1 MALTKQ
7 DLQEIVKI
15 SSRQT
20 EELAIMVRDVF
31 DGIDKR
37 FDGVDKRFDEV
48 DKRFD
53 GVDNCFGEVDKRFD
67 RIDASHRTVIARL
80 DLIETDLSHMRNLV
94 TEVKLLRRLLKD
106 KPSMDM
112 FKLIDKRLLRVEK
125 QLGFAKS

>member
-80 DLIETDLSHMRNLV
+80 DLIETDLLHMRNLV

>member
-20 EELAIMVRDVF
+20 EKLAIMVRDVF

>member
-67 RIDASHRTVIARL
+67 RIDASHRTFIARL

>member
-37 FDGVDKRFDEV
+37 FDGVDKRFD
-48 DKRFD
+48 
-53 GVDNCFGEVDKRFD
+53 EVDKRFD

>member
-1 MALTKQ
+1 MARTKQ